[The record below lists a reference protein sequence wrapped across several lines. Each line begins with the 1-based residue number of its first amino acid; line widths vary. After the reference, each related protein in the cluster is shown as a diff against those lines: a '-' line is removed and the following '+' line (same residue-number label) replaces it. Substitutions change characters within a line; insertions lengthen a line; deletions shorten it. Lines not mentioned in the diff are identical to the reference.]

1 MILKRQSIIL
11 AILIWY
17 NNTIEN
23 SKFMIQIPSPQTPPE
38 FSQPSLPQAVRFFS
52 PKQKKI
58 LIIASVIFLAVLVLS
73 SAVFYFWLTSFKK
86 SLIDFNISGP
96 NQISSG
102 EAGTYIISY
111 WNNTNQILQNAT
123 LVLRYPQ
130 GAVVGDNKI
139 VQNIDL
145 SSIGIGGGGKQEITL
160 AFVGPD
166 KSIQKLEA
174 ILSYKPQNTTSTFK
188 NEASKEV
195 AINGSALS
203 IDFKTPETTLPSVR
217 SVYVIHYKN
226 NTEYVFQNV
235 SIEATYPNEFNFVSS
250 DQTPAK
256 NNDTWNLGDL
266 NPNEEGNITIL
277 GILRNVQNANF
288 ELAIGVVKNNRFYKF
303 SQNSS
308 RINLTALPLKIDIS
322 VNGQSNLAVNPG
334 DNLQFKIHYENGAGI
349 ALSDVILKAKLDG
362 LMYDFSSLKT
372 SSYFNG
378 VSNTITWNAGNWPDF
393 KSLSPNSS
401 GDVEFRI
408 NVKPQYIIKTFRDK
422 NFLLQVSAVM
432 ETPTVP
438 PALSVKSLSVVS
450 DLAIKVNTKAEL
462 KIRGYYFDA
471 VLKNSGPLPPRV
483 NQTTT
488 YTIHWQ
494 VSNFSNDIDNMMVRS
509 VLSEGVK
516 WLNKKAGAGS
526 ATLEYDDRTNELIW
540 NVGKVQAGTGV
551 LLNPYEVI
559 FQVSL
564 TPPITKVGQTI
575 ALLETSNLTG
585 KDIFTGNDISAMV
598 SAVKTDLP
606 DDPGVGLSKSRVEP

>member
-1 MILKRQSIIL
+1 
-11 AILIWY
+11 
-17 NNTIEN
+17 
-23 SKFMIQIPSPQTPPE
+23 MIQISSPQTPPE
-38 FSQPSLPQAVRFFS
+38 LSQPSLPQAVRFFS

-58 LIIASVIFLAVLVLS
+58 LIIASVIFIAILVLS

-96 NQISSG
+96 NQVSSG

-111 WNNTNQILQNAT
+111 WNNTNQILQNAA

-130 GAVVGDNKI
+130 DAVIGDDKI
-139 VQNIDL
+139 IQNVDL
-145 SSIGIGGGGKQEITL
+145 GSIGLGGGGKVEITL
-160 AFVGPD
+160 AFAGPD

-174 ILSYKPQNTTSTFK
+174 ILSYKPQNTTSTFE
-188 NEASKEV
+188 NRASKEV

-203 IDFKTPETTLPSVR
+203 IDFKTPETTLPNVR
-217 SVYVIHYKN
+217 NVYVIHYKN

-235 SIEATYPNEFNFVSS
+235 SIEATYPSGFNFVSS

-256 NNDTWNLGDL
+256 NNNTWNLGDL
-266 NPNEEGNITIL
+266 NPKEEGEITIL

-288 ELAIGVVKNNRFYKF
+288 ELAIGVFKNNRFYKF

-308 RINLTALPLKIDIS
+308 QINLIALPLKMDILA
-322 VNGQSNLAVNPG
+322 NGKSNLVANPG
-334 DNLQFKIHYENGAGI
+334 DYLQFKIHYENGAGI
-349 ALSDVILKAKLDG
+349 SLSDIILKAKLDG

-372 SSYFNG
+372 SGYFNG
-378 VSNTITWNAGNWPDF
+378 VDNIITWNVSNWPDF
-393 KSLSPNSS
+393 KSLLPNSS
-401 GDVEFRI
+401 GDVEFQI
-408 NVKPQYIIKTFRDK
+408 NVKPQYIIRTFRDK

-438 PALSVKSLSVVS
+438 PSLAVKSLSVTS
-450 DLAIKVNTKAEL
+450 DLAVKVNTRSEL
-462 KIRGYYFDA
+462 KTKGYYFDA
-471 VLKNSGPLPPRV
+471 VLKNSGPLPPKV

-494 VSNFSNDIDNMMVRS
+494 VTNFSNDVDNMMVKS
-509 VLSEGVK
+509 VLPEGVS

-526 ATLEYDDRTNELIW
+526 ATLDYNDRTNELIW

-564 TPPITKVGQTI
+564 TPPVTKVGQTM
-575 ALLETSNLTG
+575 ALLETSSLTG
-585 KDIFTGNDISAMV
+585 KDIFTGNDV
-598 SAVKTDLP
+598 SAIVPPLKTDLP
-606 DDPGVGLSKSRVEP
+606 DDPGVGLQKSRIQP

>member
-1 MILKRQSIIL
+1 MVIIP
-11 AILIWY
+11 
-17 NNTIEN
+17 N
-23 SKFMIQIPSPQTPPE
+23 PQTPPE
-38 FSQPSLPQAVRFFS
+38 LSQPSLPQAVRFFS

-58 LIIASVIFLAVLVLS
+58 LIISSVIFLAILVLS

-96 NQISSG
+96 TQVSSG
-102 EAGTYIISY
+102 EAGTYIVSY
-111 WNNTNQILQNAT
+111 WNNTNQILQNST

-130 GAVVGDNKI
+130 DAVVGDNKVI
-139 VQNIDL
+139 QNIDL
-145 SSIGIGGGGKQEITL
+145 GSIGVGGGGKQEIII
-160 AFVGPD
+160 AFIGPD

-174 ILSYKPQNTTSTFK
+174 ILSYKPQNTSSAFK

-203 IDFKTPETTLPSVR
+203 IDFKTPETALPNVK

-226 NTEYVFQNV
+226 NTDKIFQNV

-256 NNDTWNLGDL
+256 NNNTWNLGDL
-266 NPNEEGNITIL
+266 NPSEEGDITVL
-277 GILRNVQNANF
+277 GILRNAQNANF
-288 ELAIGVVKNNRFYKF
+288 ELAIGIVKNNRFYKF

-308 RINLTALPLKIDIS
+308 QINLTALPLKMDIS

-334 DNLQFKIHYENGAGI
+334 DYLQFKIHYENSAGI

-372 SSYFNG
+372 SGYFNG
-378 VSNTITWNAGNWPDF
+378 VDNTITWNAGNLIDF

-401 GDVEFRI
+401 GDVEFQI
-408 NVKPQYIIKTFRDK
+408 NVKPQYIIRTFRDK
-422 NFLLQVSAVM
+422 NFLLQVSAVI

-438 PALSVKSLSVVS
+438 SSLAIKSLSVVS

-462 KIRGYYFDA
+462 KTKGYYFDSII
-471 VLKNSGPLPPRV
+471 KNSGPLPPKV

-494 VSNFSNDIDNMMVRS
+494 ITNYSNNINNTIVKS
-509 VLSEGVK
+509 VLPEGVN
-516 WLNKKAGAGS
+516 WLNKKAGAGA
-526 ATLEYDDRTNELIW
+526 ATLEYNDRTGELTW
-540 NVGKVQAGTGV
+540 NVGEVTAGTGA
-551 LLNPYEVI
+551 LLDPYEVV
-559 FQVSL
+559 FQVGL
-564 TPPITKVGQTI
+564 MPAANKVNMVVPILGEST
-575 ALLETSNLTG
+575 LTG
-585 KDIFTGNDISAMV
+585 NDTFTGNDILVTAP
-598 SAVKTDLP
+598 ALKTDLP
-606 DDPGVGLSKSRVEP
+606 DDPGVGILKSHVQP